1 MVSKA
6 FLVYEMA
13 TSKSPKEIGQ
23 PGSWKYSWPRHTMHR
38 NYRHHYNRLPLRWG
52 RREVRSFWKSV
63 ERSFCFTP
71 SANAR
76 ASPLVAF
83 WHWMQCDGF
92 FGVCLRFLYFAK
104 STSSVA
110 PSASSSSPMFKVTL
124 DKRQSISALETGSVA
139 LTSNLSKT
147 ILASSSL
154 SCLYSTS
161 AWSSSAAMRT
171 RMKYSIRTWVQKVVS
186 LFFALETLLWN
197 DFVYCTPHG

>member
-1 MVSKA
+1 
-6 FLVYEMA
+6 
-13 TSKSPKEIGQ
+13 
-23 PGSWKYSWPRHTMHR
+23 
-38 NYRHHYNRLPLRWG
+38 
-52 RREVRSFWKSV
+52 
-63 ERSFCFTP
+63 
-71 SANAR
+71 
-76 ASPLVAF
+76 
-83 WHWMQCDGF
+83 
-92 FGVCLRFLYFAK
+92 
-104 STSSVA
+104 
-110 PSASSSSPMFKVTL
+110 MFKVTL